1 MRTVHAAE
9 VFMGRNLVELL
20 VRHGA
25 PVLFLAQTFGIFGL
39 PIPDELLL
47 TAAGAL
53 VQKSQLSA
61 PATFVAA
68 VGGCLT
74 GITLS
79 YALGRRIG
87 FPVLQRRLRVHPE
100 TFARAQRWFE
110 RFGGWLLTFG
120 YFIPGVRHVTAIAAG
135 TAGLDFPHFSR
146 YAYPGGVFWCTFFLA
161 LGYYLGDRWREIV
174 PFTHAHLAMVAL
186 IAVVAL
192 LVAAVFSR
200 ARRQQP

>member
-1 MRTVHAAE
+1 MRTVHAAKAR
-9 VFMGRNLVELL
+9 VGRTLFELL

-61 PATFVAA
+61 PATLIAA
-68 VGGCLT
+68 IGGCLS

-79 YALGRRIG
+79 YTLGRRIG
-87 FPVLQRRLRVHPE
+87 FPVLQRRLRVHEE

-110 RFGGWLLTFG
+110 RFGGWLLAFG

-135 TAGLDFPHFSR
+135 SAGLDFPHFSR
-146 YAYPGGVFWCTFFLA
+146 YAYPGGIFWCLFFLSV
-161 LGYYLGDRWREIV
+161 GYYLGDRWRAIV
-174 PFTHAHLAMVAL
+174 PFMHAHWAAASL
-186 IAVVAL
+186 IAVIAAVA
-192 LVAAVFSR
+192 AAVFSR
-200 ARRQQP
+200 ALRRRS

>member
-1 MRTVHAAE
+1 
-9 VFMGRNLVELL
+9 MGRTLLELL

-53 VQKSQLSA
+53 VQKSQLSG

-110 RFGGWLLTFG
+110 RFGGWLLAFG

-135 TAGLDFPHFSR
+135 SAGLDFSCFSR
-146 YAYPGGVFWCTFFLA
+146 YAYPGGIFWSIFFLA
-161 LGYYLGDRWREIV
+161 LGYYLGDRWHGIV
-174 PFTHAHLAMVAL
+174 PFTHAHWAMITVT
-186 IAVVAL
+186 AVIAL
-192 LVAAVFSR
+192 LGAAAFSR
-200 ARRQQP
+200 ARYRQS